1 MVMNLL
7 SMQSLFV
14 VCGGTAAQGT
24 MAAAAFTWVLKD
36 GLGQIGGILYASR
49 FGKNFDADIKKF
61 RFLSIF
67 TLNAAMWIE
76 ISTLAFPKYF
86 LPIAAIANCGKNIC
100 FMLSSASRASINQ
113 RFAK

>member
-1 MVMNLL
+1 L
-7 SMQSLFV
+7 
-14 VCGGTAAQGT
+14 
-24 MAAAAFTWVLKD
+24 AAAAFTWVLKD

-67 TLNAAMWIE
+67 TLNAALWIE
-76 ISTLAFPKYF
+76 ITTLAFPKYF
-86 LPIAAIANCGKNIC
+86 LLIASIANCGKNIC